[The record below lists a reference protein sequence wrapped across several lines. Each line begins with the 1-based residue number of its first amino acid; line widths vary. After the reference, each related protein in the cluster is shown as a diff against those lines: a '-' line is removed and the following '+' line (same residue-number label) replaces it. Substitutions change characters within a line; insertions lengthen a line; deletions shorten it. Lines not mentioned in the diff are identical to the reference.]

1 MVNPENSRGEGPL
14 AGQTESERRS
24 GAAARRR
31 PGTPQPQI
39 FGHCRDPVS
48 LAPCLSFLTSGEA
61 SVRIRQEELVAE
73 QGWRMK
79 SVITKLAIE
88 DKLLRERIRRLEN
101 ERPFLR
107 WRSKR

>member
-24 GAAARRR
+24 GAARRR

-39 FGHCRDPVS
+39 CGHCRDPVS
-48 LAPCLSFLTSGEA
+48 LAPRLPFLTSGGA

-73 QGWRMK
+73 QDWRMK

-88 DKLLRERIRRLEN
+88 DKLLRERIRRLED
-101 ERPFLR
+101 ERAFLR
-107 WRSKR
+107 RRSKR